1 MTNPE
6 MHASQIPQPSG
17 EVHKLCHQ
25 PTANLEQYYSP
36 SLVVNNNS
44 NDTSSSGT
52 QFSYQTR
59 NEKFFTLDSSPDAGY
74 GIYDSTPAVS
84 VSSNWSPFSPQFSQ
98 SYISDQ
104 HHSSENTYGSPL
116 SGCSINN
123 DGNELRQVLR
133 EMAIDLLG
141 PESDID
147 EYSSCSFNGEVS
159 NPSKWN
165 RVLENASSLDMK
177 ELLLA
182 CAEAISDSELSAADV
197 LMNVLEQ
204 KVSVSGEPM
213 QRLSAYMLEG
223 LRARLYSSGST
234 IYKMLKCN
242 EPTSSELISYMQVL
256 YHICPYYKF
265 AYTSA
270 NVVIEEAMR
279 NESRIHI
286 IDFQIAQGSQWM
298 FLMKNLAR
306 RPGGPPFV
314 HITGVDDSQS
324 AHARGG
330 GLQLLGERLAKFA
343 ESCGVP
349 FEFHAAAISGCG
361 VHLENLEIRQ
371 GEALAVNFPYM
382 LHHMPDE
389 SVSTENHRDRLLR
402 LVKRLSPK
410 IVTLV
415 EQESN
420 TNTSA
425 FLPRF
430 HETLDYYTAMFESI
444 DAARPRDDKQRIR
457 AEEHCVAR
465 DVVNIIACE
474 GADRVER
481 HELFGK
487 WCMRLRMAGF
497 TPCPLSPSVGAAII
511 DVLKEFSPN
520 YRVAESNGALYL
532 GWKNRALATS
542 SAWR

>member
-1 MTNPE
+1 MQ
-6 MHASQIPQPSG
+6 ASQKPQPSG
-17 EVHKLCHQ
+17 GIHKLYRQ
-25 PTANLEQYYSP
+25 PTAKVEQYYSP
-36 SLVVNNNS
+36 YHVVNNNS
-44 NDTSSSGT
+44 NDTSSPGT
-52 QFSYQTR
+52 QLSYQTQ
-59 NEKFFTLDSSPDAGY
+59 NEQFFTLDSLPDADY
-74 GIYDSTPAVS
+74 VIYDSPPAVS
-84 VSSNWSPFSPQFSQ
+84 VLSNWSPFSPQCSN

-104 HHSSENTYGSPL
+104 HHSSDNTYGSPL
-116 SGCSINN
+116 SGCSVV
-123 DGNELRQVLR
+123 DGGNELRNVLR
-133 EMAIDLLG
+133 EMGNNLLG
-141 PESDID
+141 PDSDID
-147 EYSSCSFNGEVS
+147 EDSSCSFNGEVS
-159 NPSKWN
+159 KPSKWN
-165 RVLENASSLDMK
+165 RVVEIASSLDVK

-182 CAEAISDSELSAADV
+182 CAEVVSDADFSAAEV

-204 KVSVSGEPM
+204 RVSVSGEPM

-223 LRARLYSSGST
+223 LRARLFSSGSI
-234 IYKMLKCN
+234 IYKKLKCK

-256 YHICPYYKF
+256 YHIVPYYKF

-270 NVVIEEAMR
+270 NVVIDEAMR
-279 NESRIHI
+279 NENKIHI

-298 FLMKNLAR
+298 FLMHNLAR
-306 RPGGPPFV
+306 RSGGPPFV

-330 GLQLLGERLAKFA
+330 GLQLVGERLAKVA
-343 ESCGVP
+343 ESYGVP
-349 FEFHAAAISGCG
+349 FEFHAAAISGSE
-361 VHLENLEIRQ
+361 VQLENLRIRH
-371 GEALAVNFPYM
+371 GEALTVNFPYV

-389 SVSTENHRDRLLR
+389 SVSTANHRDRLLR
-402 LVKRLSPK
+402 LVKSLSPK

-425 FLPRF
+425 FFPRF
-430 HETLDYYTAMFESI
+430 RETMDYYTAMFESI
-444 DAARPRDDKQRIR
+444 DAARPRDDKQRIS

-487 WCMRLRMAGF
+487 WSMRLRMAGF
-497 TPCPLSPSVGAAII
+497 TQCPLSPSVSEAIN

-520 YRVAESNGALYL
+520 YRLAESNGALYL

>member
-1 MTNPE
+1 MQ
-6 MHASQIPQPSG
+6 ASQGPQSSG
-17 EVHKLCHQ
+17 VVHKLYHQ
-25 PTANLEQYYSP
+25 PTAKFDQYYGH
-36 SLVVNNNS
+36 VS

-52 QFSYQTR
+52 QLSYQTQ
-59 NEKFFTLDSSPDAGY
+59 NEQFFTLDSLSDAGY
-74 GIYDSTPAVS
+74 IIYDSPPAVS
-84 VSSNWSPFSPQFSQ
+84 VSSNWSPFSPQGSQ

-104 HHSSENTYGSPL
+104 HHSSDNTYGSPL
-116 SGCSINN
+116 SGCSVVN
-123 DGNELRQVLR
+123 DGNELKHVLR
-133 EMAIDLLG
+133 EMANNLLG
-141 PESDID
+141 PDSDID
-147 EYSSCSFNGEVS
+147 EDSSCSFNGEVS
-159 NPSKWN
+159 KPSKWS
-165 RVLENASSLDMK
+165 RVFEIASSLDMK

-182 CAEAISDSELSAADV
+182 CAEAVSDSEFSAVEV
-197 LMNVLEQ
+197 LMNVLEK

-223 LRARLYSSGST
+223 LRARLFSSGSI
-234 IYKMLKCN
+234 IYKKLKCR

-270 NVVIEEAMR
+270 NVVIGEAMR

-298 FLMKNLAR
+298 FLMHNLAC

-330 GLQLLGERLAKFA
+330 GLQLVGERLAKVA

-349 FEFHAAAISGCG
+349 FEFHAAAISGCE
-361 VHLENLEIRQ
+361 VQLENIHIRH

-389 SVSTENHRDRLLR
+389 SVSTVNHRDRLLR
-402 LVKRLSPK
+402 LVKSLSPK
-410 IVTLV
+410 IVTLA

-430 HETLDYYTAMFESI
+430 RETMDYYTAMFESI
-444 DAARPRDDKQRIR
+444 DAARPRDDKQRIS

-474 GADRVER
+474 GAERVER

-487 WCMRLRMAGF
+487 WSMRLMMAGF
-497 TPCPLSPSVGAAII
+497 TQCRLSPSVGEAING
-511 DVLKEFSPN
+511 VLKDFSPN
-520 YRVAESNGALYL
+520 YRLAESKGALYL
-532 GWKNRALATS
+532 GWKNRPLATS